1 MSDKIIEVKN
11 RDSGSVGYSLPDT
24 GVHRN
29 FEPGEIKKIPMA
41 ELEQLQ
47 YIPGGQFTLKNLLL
61 INDQIALDV
70 LNIEPEPE
78 YYYEATDVVKLLTEG
93 TLAQLEDCLNFAP
106 EGVIELIKQKSV
118 ELEIPDTNKR
128 KLIQEKTGFSVNN
141 AIYVNTAMAEETS
154 VDSSVEVK
162 VRKAEP
168 IKSTTPERKAPVQ
181 DKYSNATIVK

>member
-24 GVHRN
+24 GIHRN

-78 YYYEATDVVKLLTEG
+78 YYYE
-93 TLAQLEDCLNFAP
+93 
-106 EGVIELIKQKSV
+106 S
-118 ELEIPDTNKR
+118 
-128 KLIQEKTGFSVNN
+128 
-141 AIYVNTAMAEETS
+141 TA
-154 VDSSVEVK
+154 
-162 VRKAEP
+162 
-168 IKSTTPERKAPVQ
+168 
-181 DKYSNATIVK
+181 IVKFKKPGRLK